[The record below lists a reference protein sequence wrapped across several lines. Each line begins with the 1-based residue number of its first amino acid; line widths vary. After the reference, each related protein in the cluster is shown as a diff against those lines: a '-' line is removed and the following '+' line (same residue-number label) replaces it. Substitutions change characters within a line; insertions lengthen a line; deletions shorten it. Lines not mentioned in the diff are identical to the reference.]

1 MQESVHVG
9 RGGSR
14 GTRYLVSSGLLFAGA
29 ALLAAGCHGSSGDG
43 NAGEKK
49 SADKKEAESV
59 TITWWDT
66 SDSTNEAPKFKDLIS
81 KFETKYPRIKVD
93 YQNIPFDQARDKFKT
108 AAQANTA
115 PDVMRAEVAWTPE
128 FASLRYLA
136 PLDGTAA
143 AEGIGDYL
151 SAPLATNHYE
161 GKLYGVPQ
169 VTDALALLYNKALL
183 QKAGVAEPPAT
194 MDQLKQA
201 ALAVKAKA
209 GADGL
214 YLVPK
219 GYFLLPFIYGAGG
232 DLLHTDQKKIS
243 VNAPEAV
250 KGLEVALDLIK
261 SGAAAKPDLNSGY
274 NQMQAGFK
282 DGKVAMVING
292 PWSVADDFSGKAFAD
307 KNNLGIAPV
316 PAGSTGK
323 SGSPLGGHNYVAYAG
338 SKNLD
343 ASYQFIQFMN
353 SAENQAYLAKE
364 LGLLPTRSSTYKLP
378 ETAQNAV
385 VSKFKSVID
394 KAVVRPTI
402 PQGGQLL
409 ISLDQQYPRAVSGD
423 KTPQAAL
430 DAVASDYKQFLKD
443 WN

>member
-1 MQESVHVG
+1 MRKSIKVA
-9 RGGSR
+9 SM
-14 GTRYLVSSGLLFAGA
+14 LA
-29 ALLAAGCHGSSGDG
+29 ALAWSMTACRGSSSEGS
-43 NAGEKK
+43 AGEKK
-49 SADKKEAESV
+49 AEGPQST

-66 SDSTNEAPKFKDLIS
+66 ADSTNEAPKFKELIS
-81 KFETKYPRIKVD
+81 KFQAKYPNVKVD

-136 PLDGTAA
+136 PLEGTPASA
-143 AEGIGDYL
+143 GLDDYL
-151 SAPLATNHYE
+151 PAPLSSNKFG

-183 QKAGVAEPPAT
+183 QKAGVSDAPAT
-194 MDQLKQA
+194 MDQLKSA

-214 YLVPK
+214 YLNPG

-232 DLLHTDQKKIS
+232 DLLQVDQKKIAI
-243 VNAPEAV
+243 NGTEAV

-292 PWSVADDFSGKAFAD
+292 PWSVADDFTGKAFAD
-307 KNNLGIAPV
+307 KSNLGIAPV
-316 PAGSTGK
+316 PAGSSGK
-323 SGSPLGGHNYVAYAG
+323 SGSPLGGHNYVVYAG

-353 SAENQAYLAKE
+353 SAESQAYLAKE
-364 LGLLPTRSSTYKLP
+364 LGLLPTRSSAYQLP
-378 ETAQNAV
+378 DAAANPV
-385 VSKFKSVID
+385 VPKFKAVID
-394 KAVVRPTI
+394 KAVARPTI
-402 PQGGQLL
+402 PQGGQLM
-409 ISLDQQYPRAVSGD
+409 IPLDQQYVRAISGD
-423 KTPQAAL
+423 KAPKAAL
-430 DAVASDYKQFLKD
+430 DAVANDYKQFLKD

>member
-1 MQESVHVG
+1 MRRSFHAHL
-9 RGGSR
+9 SR
-14 GTRYLVSSGLLFAGA
+14 LAHFAFSA
-29 ALLAAGCHGSSGDG
+29 SLAAAACSVIGCHGSSSDGGAGDKSK
-43 NAGEKK
+43 GEPGDKK
-49 SADKKEAESV
+49 SAEPVSL
-59 TITWWDT
+59 TYWDT
-66 SDSTNEAPKFKDLIS
+66 SDSTNEAPKFKELIS
-81 KFETKYPRIKVD
+81 KFQAKYPQIKVD
-93 YQNIPFDQARDKFKT
+93 YQNIPFEQARNKFKT

-136 PLDGTAA
+136 PLEGTIAD
-143 AEGIGDYL
+143 ENEGDYL
-151 SAPLATNHYE
+151 PAPLSTNKYN

-183 QKAGVAEPPAT
+183 QKAGVTAAPAT
-194 MDQLKQA
+194 MDDLKKA

-209 GADGL
+209 GADGI
-214 YLVPK
+214 YLAPA

-232 DLLHTDQKKIS
+232 DLVQADQKKIS
-243 VNAPEAV
+243 VNGAEAV
-250 KGLEVALDLIK
+250 KGLEVVLDFIK

-282 DGKVAMVING
+282 DGKGAMVING
-292 PWSVADDFSGKAFAD
+292 PWSVADDLAGKAFAD
-307 KNNLGIAPV
+307 KGNLGIAPV
-316 PAGSTGK
+316 PAGSSGK

-338 SKNLD
+338 GKHLE

-364 LGLLPTRSSTYKLP
+364 LGLLPTRASAYKLP
-378 ETAQNAV
+378 DAAANPV
-385 VSKFKSVID
+385 VPQFKVIIE
-394 KAVVRPTI
+394 KAVARPAI
-402 PQGGQLL
+402 PQGGQLM
-409 ISLDQQYPRAVSGD
+409 IPLDREYPRALSGD

-430 DAVASDYKQFLKD
+430 DAVAGEYKSLLKD